1 MLIAQ
6 WHFSFHSP
14 LSIPVNFTLSL
25 SLCYLPKKVNYGIK
39 EKKFFLHIWL
49 FQRISLYQRRQKIIS
64 LGTIK
69 FLDAHVCI
77 NNSDWQSSGIIIFMW
92 KYDIVISDTL
102 VDSLLDVFFL
112 LLAVILLELHEKPR
126 RKDWVTEKS
135 T

>member
-1 MLIAQ
+1 MYVNCTMT
-6 WHFSFHSP
+6 FF
-14 LSIPVNFTLSL
+14 IPFTFVNSCQFP
-25 SLCYLPKKVNYGIK
+25 LCYSLKKINYGMK

-69 FLDAHVCI
+69 FLHAHVCI

-102 VDSLLDVFFL
+102 VDSFLDVFFL
-112 LLAVILLELHEKPR
+112 LLAVILLELHKKPR